1 MKRRGRIVFAVAAAL
16 TAAIGGLIVAR
27 GLTDNSLTPV
37 RLERDFQEAWTL
49 AKTHYAGD
57 VDIERVTESAIQGML
72 GALDPHSNYLD
83 PKDYAELRREQES
96 RFYGIGVTINRRNG
110 RVHILS
116 VIPDTPAA
124 HAGLRYGDAILAV
137 DDKPVGDW
145 STAQVAKLVR
155 GERNTYVNLTVER
168 IGEPKPLTVRI
179 KRDPVPLPSISNAF
193 LVRPGVGYLG
203 LTRGFQGTT
212 IDELNEAI
220 RRLKAEGMR
229 SLILDLRYNPGGL
242 LTQAVQVA
250 GRFLQPGEVI
260 VSVRGRKSA
269 RPPYR
274 AISMEP
280 DDDFPLV
287 VLINQGSA
295 SASEI
300 VAGALQ
306 DHDRALIV
314 GEPSFG
320 KGLVQTVFPIMRGVG
335 GAITLSTARYYTPS
349 GRLIQRDYSRLS
361 NYDYYLARGDS
372 HHGAATTTDGG
383 RPVYGGGGIEPD
395 VAIATPNDP
404 VRAKLFG
411 AAFEFTRHL
420 VAGQIK
426 GLTPF
431 RVERPRPPRLDHELR
446 LDINDAVL
454 KAFRQFV
461 DQRREFQISPSDLE
475 SHVEYARQR
484 IQEEV
489 ATARFG
495 VDAGSRLALEHD
507 EQLRSAVD
515 ALPQAKELVQNLRP
529 AKDRRF

>member
-1 MKRRGRIVFAVAAAL
+1 MKRRLVIIIIAVLGLTGVVSGLIMAQAVTWQAL
-16 TAAIGGLIVAR
+16 TP
-27 GLTDNSLTPV
+27 T
-37 RLERDFQEAWTL
+37 RLEQEFQEAWTL
-49 AKTHYAGD
+49 AKTHYAGEA
-57 VDIERVTESAIQGML
+57 DIVRVTESAIQGML
-72 GALDPHSNYLD
+72 SALDPHSNYLD

-116 VIPDTPAA
+116 VIPDTPAE
-124 HAGLRYGDAILAV
+124 HAGLQYGDAILAV
-137 DDKPVGDW
+137 DDTSVVDW
-145 STAQVAKLVR
+145 STAQVARLVR
-155 GERNTYVNLTVER
+155 GERNTLVKLTVER
-168 IGEPKPLTVRI
+168 VGEAKPLTVRI
-179 KRDPVPLPSISNAF
+179 KREPVPLPSISNAF
-193 LVRPGVGYLG
+193 MLRSGVAYVG

-220 RRLKAEGMR
+220 RQLKAQGTRGMV
-229 SLILDLRYNPGGL
+229 LDLRFNPGGL

-250 GRFLQPGEVI
+250 SRFLQPGEVV
-260 VSVRGRKSA
+260 VSVRGRKST

-274 AISMEP
+274 SMSA
-280 DDDFPLV
+280 DQDGFPLI
-287 VLINQGSA
+287 VLINQASA

-320 KGLVQTVFPIMRGVG
+320 KGLVQTVYPIMRGFG
-335 GAITLSTARYYTPS
+335 GAVTLSTARYYTPS

-361 NYDYYLARGDS
+361 NYDYYLARGNNQ
-372 HHGAATTTDGG
+372 HGNAATTDGG

-395 VAIATPNDP
+395 VLIPMPNDP
-404 VRAKLFG
+404 MRGRIFG

-426 GLTPF
+426 GLAYF
-431 RVERPRPPRLDHELR
+431 RVERPQPVRSDAEVKV
-446 LDINDAVL
+446 DINEAVL

-461 DQRREFQISPSDLE
+461 EKRREFQLSPADADAHLE
-475 SHVEYARQR
+475 YTRQR

-489 ATARFG
+489 ATARYG
-495 VDAGSRLALEHD
+495 VEAGNRIALEHD
-507 EQLRSAVD
+507 EQLQRAVQ
-515 ALPQAKELVQNLRP
+515 ALPQAKELVENLRQ
-529 AKDRRF
+529 AKERRF